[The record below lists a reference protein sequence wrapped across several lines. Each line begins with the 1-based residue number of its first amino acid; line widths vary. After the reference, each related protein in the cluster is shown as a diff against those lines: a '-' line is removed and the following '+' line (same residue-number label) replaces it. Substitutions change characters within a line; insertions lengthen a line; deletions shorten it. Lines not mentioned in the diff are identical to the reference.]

1 MLDEVKDRHDPFED
15 PSMNLQLLWEIRNNL
30 KTLYSPDCEGVSF
43 SIENIAYPEDDIDFD
58 LTRSRFIEL
67 LEKKDVFK
75 ELREFTKSFK
85 VALMPVVFSQSDLGE
100 DVLIESLYAV
110 GKVTLIPELVEVV
123 REELSGDG
131 NTVQCNYSADRLEC
145 AAEGAWRSMY
155 EIEKE
160 RLFFSTSKGIW
171 LTKEMER
178 RMKQTEMEIPLL
190 RSKDCIA
197 VHMDDCEKNRDPEVN
212 DPEKPQYNTAV
223 EENHKE
229 QAFEMNLKEIREDME
244 KTVERMKEL
253 QREYLM

>member
-1 MLDEVKDRHDPFED
+1 M
-15 PSMNLQLLWEIRNNL
+15 
-30 KTLYSPDCEGVSF
+30 
-43 SIENIAYPEDDIDFD
+43 
-58 LTRSRFIEL
+58 
-67 LEKKDVFK
+67 
-75 ELREFTKSFK
+75 
-85 VALMPVVFSQSDLGE
+85 GE
-100 DVLIESLYAV
+100 DVLNESLYAV

-171 LTKEMER
+171 LTEAMER

-190 RSKDCIA
+190 RSNDCIV
-197 VHMDDCEKNRDPEVN
+197 VHMDDCEKNRDETVTTLKSGEELCYNSIAGSSHILCATLPVVQACMDTLR
-212 DPEKPQYNTAV
+212 DPVMNEAETQQDNTTV
-223 EENHKE
+223 EENHME
-229 QAFEMNLKEIREDME
+229 QAIEMNLKEIREDME

-253 QREYLM
+253 QRKYLM

>member
-1 MLDEVKDRHDPFED
+1 M
-15 PSMNLQLLWEIRNNL
+15 
-30 KTLYSPDCEGVSF
+30 
-43 SIENIAYPEDDIDFD
+43 
-58 LTRSRFIEL
+58 
-67 LEKKDVFK
+67 
-75 ELREFTKSFK
+75 
-85 VALMPVVFSQSDLGE
+85 
-100 DVLIESLYAV
+100 

-123 REELSGDG
+123 REALSGDG

-190 RSKDCIA
+190 RSNDCIA
-197 VHMDDCEKNRDPEVN
+197 VHMDDCEKNRDETVTTLKSGEELCYNSIAGSSHILCATLPVVQACMDALRDPEVY
-212 DPEKPQYNTAV
+212 DPEKPQDNTAV
-223 EENHKE
+223 EENHNE
-229 QAFEMNLKEIREDME
+229 QAYEMNLKEIHEDME

>member
-1 MLDEVKDRHDPFED
+1 M
-15 PSMNLQLLWEIRNNL
+15 
-30 KTLYSPDCEGVSF
+30 
-43 SIENIAYPEDDIDFD
+43 
-58 LTRSRFIEL
+58 
-67 LEKKDVFK
+67 
-75 ELREFTKSFK
+75 
-85 VALMPVVFSQSDLGE
+85 GE

-178 RMKQTEMEIPLL
+178 RMKQNKEREIPLSRL
-190 RSKDCIA
+190 SDCIA
-197 VHMDDCEKNRDPEVN
+197 VRMDDCEKNRDPEVN

-223 EENHKE
+223 EENHNE
-229 QAFEMNLKEIREDME
+229 QAYEMNLEEICKDME
-244 KTVERMKEL
+244 NTLTSMKEL